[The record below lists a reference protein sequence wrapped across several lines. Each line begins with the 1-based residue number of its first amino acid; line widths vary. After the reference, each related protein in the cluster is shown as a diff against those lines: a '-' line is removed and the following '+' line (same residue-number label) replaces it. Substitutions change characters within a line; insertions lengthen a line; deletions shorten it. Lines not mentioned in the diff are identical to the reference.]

1 MKNFWQCWKVN
12 KRVDK
17 IMRNFEISSI
27 LTEIADMLEIR
38 GDSYYK
44 VMAYRKAAR
53 AISNLR
59 VELKDFIKE
68 HSLEEI
74 DAIGKAI
81 SEKIT
86 EIIATGSCRYYEDLK
101 KKCPRVL
108 VEMLKI
114 PGFGAKKIKVIYDAL
129 KVSSIE
135 ELERAARA
143 HLIRVLPGMGA
154 KTELLILRGI
164 KMLKEGIGNLTLSQ
178 ALIIANDVILKLKSM
193 AEVKEVECVGSL
205 RRRKEII
212 DDIDLLVASDSKTEV
227 IDGFAR
233 FPRITEVIYKDQ
245 KRIIAKHDLGIKIDL
260 RVVDPACY
268 IMSIHK
274 YTGCMEHVK
283 NMYSLAK
290 ETGHDLS
297 SAAKTLNNEAEIYK
311 SIGIP
316 YIIPELR
323 ENRGEISAAIDSR
336 LPDVV
341 ELDDIKGDV
350 HVHSNWSD
358 GAHSIES
365 IAKYAMSLGYEYIA
379 ITDHS
384 KSLKIAQGLDEQR
397 LLLQI
402 ELIKKTNS
410 NLENFRILTG
420 IEVDILSD
428 ELDFNDDV
436 LSKLDIVIAS
446 IHTGFRQERAKI
458 TNRILSA
465 CENPHVDIIAHPTG
479 RILGRRDPYDVD
491 IDAIIDKAAETGTAL
506 EINSSPDRLDL
517 NDIMAKKAKDKGVK
531 ITIGTDAH
539 EKEGLKDINFG
550 VWVARRGWLE
560 KGDVLNT
567 MPFDEMYEWL
577 KTN

>member
-1 MKNFWQCWKVN
+1 
-12 KRVDK
+12 
-17 IMRNFEISSI
+17 
-27 LTEIADMLEIR
+27 
-38 GDSYYK
+38 
-44 VMAYRKAAR
+44 
-53 AISNLR
+53 
-59 VELKDFIKE
+59 
-68 HSLEEI
+68 
-74 DAIGKAI
+74 
-81 SEKIT
+81 
-86 EIIATGSCRYYEDLK
+86 
-101 KKCPRVL
+101 
-108 VEMLKI
+108 
-114 PGFGAKKIKVIYDAL
+114 
-129 KVSSIE
+129 
-135 ELERAARA
+135 
-143 HLIRVLPGMGA
+143 
-154 KTELLILRGI
+154 
-164 KMLKEGIGNLTLSQ
+164 
-178 ALIIANDVILKLKSM
+178 
-193 AEVKEVECVGSL
+193 
-205 RRRKEII
+205 
-212 DDIDLLVASDSKTEV
+212 
-227 IDGFAR
+227 
-233 FPRITEVIYKDQ
+233 
-245 KRIIAKHDLGIKIDL
+245 
-260 RVVDPACY
+260 
-268 IMSIHK
+268 
-274 YTGCMEHVK
+274 
-283 NMYSLAK
+283 MYSLAK